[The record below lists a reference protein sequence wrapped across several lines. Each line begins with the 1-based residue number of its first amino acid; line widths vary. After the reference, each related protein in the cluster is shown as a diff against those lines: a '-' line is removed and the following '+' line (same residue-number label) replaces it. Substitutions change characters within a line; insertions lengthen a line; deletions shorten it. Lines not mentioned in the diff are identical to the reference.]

1 MTTDNPNNEHHE
13 HGPGAGHVHP
23 PKDRVASQQHQTP
36 DHDHPHEDEHGH
48 QHATGDEH
56 VHSHEKGRGVLGWLQ
71 RLGLFHAHSHSATT
85 DSALEASAKG
95 IWAVKVSLILLAA
108 TASFQVVVV
117 LASGSVALLADTIH
131 NFSDALTSIPLWIA
145 FVLARRAASRRY
157 TYGLGKVEDIAGVII
172 VLLILASAVIA
183 GYESYRKI
191 VDPTPLRN
199 IEWVIA
205 AAIIGFLGNEAVAI
219 FRTRVGKEI
228 GSAALIA
235 DGQHA
240 RTDGLT
246 SLAVLFG
253 ALGVLAGFKLADPLV
268 GALITFAILF
278 IVKDAAVMV
287 WHRLMDAVDPVLMDQ
302 LEHAAQVVVASETSV
317 HGIDG
322 VRLRWLGHRLQAELN
337 LLVDQDLPTRESHRL
352 AEEMRHALFHA
363 LPQLTSV
370 LVHVDPHSSDG
381 YDHHASTVH
390 HLSGSGT
397 AVKP

>member
-1 MTTDNPNNEHHE
+1 M
-13 HGPGAGHVHP
+13 
-23 PKDRVASQQHQTP
+23 
-36 DHDHPHEDEHGH
+36 
-48 QHATGDEH
+48 
-56 VHSHEKGRGVLGWLQ
+56 
-71 RLGLFHAHSHSATT
+71 
-85 DSALEASAKG
+85 
-95 IWAVKVSLILLAA
+95 
-108 TASFQVVVV
+108 
-117 LASGSVALLADTIH
+117 LADTIH

-172 VLLILASAVIA
+172 VLLILASALVA

-228 GSAALIA
+228 GSAALVA

-253 ALGVLAGFKLADPLV
+253 ALGVLAGFKQADPIV

-302 LEHAAQVVVASETSV
+302 LEHAARVVAASETGV

-370 LVHVDPHSSDG
+370 LIHVDPHSSDG
-381 YDHHASTVH
+381 HDHHASTIH
-390 HLSGSGT
+390 HLSGNST
-397 AVKP
+397 AIKP